1 LLRVSRTTDE
11 FLKDDRYGRY
21 ALEGPLSILKQCKD
35 LAWNPSGLDM
45 GQDAA
50 MSMLELLGIPPGGQF
65 ARKTS
70 QEVARLRVEKIAKM
84 MLHLIG

>member
-1 LLRVSRTTDE
+1 
-11 FLKDDRYGRY
+11 
-21 ALEGPLSILKQCKD
+21 
-35 LAWNPSGLDM
+35 M